1 MSTTGAK
8 LQLRMPQD
16 IRKWL
21 EEDALKNDRS
31 MNGQVV
37 AVLRER
43 MNTQQQEL
51 RKREEPAQQ

>member
-1 MSTTGAK
+1 MRALIK
-8 LQLRMPQD
+8 LQIRLPQD
-16 IRKWL
+16 IKKWL

-43 MNTQQQEL
+43 MGEMQAAENQKDCA
-51 RKREEPAQQ
+51 RAN